1 MNIKDHLVFCN
12 GEEKTKEIETL
23 QFNKCTNQWQV
34 KFVNNS
40 KIYFYKFSSI
50 NEYCDPEKLNLFTY
64 QFKYKGKLLND
75 VNEVIRFKNHY
86 RFFYKNGIERL
97 IPESEIEIIKNCLS
111 DKLCNDSLKYFQKLS
126 EKISIKYEDGSS
138 LLSKQFSKLQFI
150 SDKTVFASYLNPA
163 KYPLKSYKER
173 PLIFPFGCNESQK
186 TAVETALRNQITLIE
201 GPPGTGK
208 TQTILNLIANLLIEE
223 KKIAVVSNN
232 NSATDNVYEK
242 MEKYKLGFLCAV
254 LGNSENRQNFIE
266 NQLICEIQEPKM
278 TEEKWKELLELV
290 DKSQKELSEYLALK
304 NRYAQ
309 LETTYNSLLV
319 EQQHF
324 QNYVKEAFQRKKI
337 DITLKLSSI
346 QVLALKAS
354 LEDYVEKYG
363 YKQLSWLQKLKLY
376 IFYRIRNREFLTYS
390 LDEIIT
396 EFEHQ
401 YYDIKQKELE
411 EEQRQIQ
418 NKLKH
423 FCYDDKKLKMEELS
437 MEVLKEKI
445 SQCFQKHK
453 RRIFS
458 KDDLW
463 KNPKEILTSYP
474 VVLSTTHSI
483 ANSLRGIVY
492 DYLIIDEA
500 SQVDLLTGALAF
512 SCAKNVVI
520 VGDKMQ
526 LPNIITEQD
535 KNQIAEIDLQ
545 FQVPE
550 GLRYGK
556 HSLLSSVQ
564 TIFSDAPHIILREHY
579 RCHPRI
585 IQFCNQK
592 FYNNQLIIMTK
603 DKQEA
608 DVLKVYKTVAGNH
621 ARGRV
626 NQRQIDEIKHTV
638 LPEILASGTC
648 IDDIGIISPYRDQT
662 ETIKLEADEG
672 LTVDTV
678 HKFQGREKDTIIITT
693 VDNEITKFT
702 DNPNLLNV
710 AVSRAAKKL
719 RLIISNN
726 EKNDDTNISDLVRY
740 IAYEKGEILSGRIYS
755 VFDLLYKDYREV
767 REAYM
772 KNKKRISLMDSE
784 NLFYYFMQEILASE
798 GIIDL
803 DIAVHIPLRQL
814 IKRVREFTD
823 EEVQYMMQRNTHI
836 DFVLYKKVDKQ
847 PIMAIEVD
855 GERYHRKGSYQKE
868 VRDKLKDSIL
878 KKSGL
883 KLLRFSTTG
892 SMEDKKLRE
901 ALSRP

>member
-208 TQTILNLIANLLIEE
+208 TQTILNLIANLLIGGN
-223 KKIAVVSNN
+223 KIAVVSNN

-254 LGNSENRQNFIE
+254 LGNSKNRQNFIE

-278 TEEKWKELLELV
+278 AEEKWKELLELV

-411 EEQRQIQ
+411 EEQRQI
-418 NKLKH
+418 
-423 FCYDDKKLKMEELS
+423 
-437 MEVLKEKI
+437 
-445 SQCFQKHK
+445 
-453 RRIFS
+453 
-458 KDDLW
+458 
-463 KNPKEILTSYP
+463 
-474 VVLSTTHSI
+474 
-483 ANSLRGIVY
+483 
-492 DYLIIDEA
+492 
-500 SQVDLLTGALAF
+500 
-512 SCAKNVVI
+512 
-520 VGDKMQ
+520 
-526 LPNIITEQD
+526 
-535 KNQIAEIDLQ
+535 
-545 FQVPE
+545 
-550 GLRYGK
+550 
-556 HSLLSSVQ
+556 
-564 TIFSDAPHIILREHY
+564 
-579 RCHPRI
+579 
-585 IQFCNQK
+585 
-592 FYNNQLIIMTK
+592 
-603 DKQEA
+603 
-608 DVLKVYKTVAGNH
+608 
-621 ARGRV
+621 
-626 NQRQIDEIKHTV
+626 DEIKHTV

-662 ETIKLEADEG
+662 EIIKLEADEG

-855 GERYHRKGSYQKE
+855 GEQYHRKGSYQKE